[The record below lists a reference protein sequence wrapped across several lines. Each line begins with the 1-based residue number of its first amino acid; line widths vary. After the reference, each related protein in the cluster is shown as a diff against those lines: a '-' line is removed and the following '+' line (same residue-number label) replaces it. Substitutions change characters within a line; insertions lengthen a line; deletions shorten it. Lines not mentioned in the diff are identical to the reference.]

1 MDYEFIFDTN
11 TKVHS
16 VAVAG
21 EQFAVG
27 RFLNTEF
34 SEDTDTLAQSTVNK
48 SPVKKNT
55 VEQLNELIDKL
66 DVSTDGVIQF
76 TEWCIEID
84 SDDLSIFHS
93 SQLEAKT
100 EQDKATE
107 LEQSLS
113 DVEWDFQSECGK
125 ADLIELLISWADF
138 RSES

>member
-11 TKVHS
+11 TKTHS
-16 VAVAG
+16 VAVVG

-34 SEDTDTLAQSTVNK
+34 SENTGIENQGTVK
-48 SPVKKNT
+48 
-55 VEQLNELIDKL
+55 QLNDLVDKL
-66 DVSTDGVIQF
+66 ESSIDGVIEF

-84 SDDLSIFHS
+84 TDDLTIFHS
-93 SQLEAKT
+93 SQLETKS
-100 EQDKATE
+100 EQDKVTE

-125 ADLIELLISWADF
+125 VDLIELLISWADF
-138 RSES
+138 RSGS